1 MHMIELF
8 QIVLIL
14 RKIIKTE
21 SGHCQVNFP
30 RFIIKFTM
38 VFLEAWNFTSVYLE
52 LKHTDQNQCA
62 LRNELSQLIEYP

>member
-1 MHMIELF
+1 MHIIELF

-14 RKIIKTE
+14 RKIIKNE
-21 SGHCQVNFP
+21 NGQVKFP
-30 RFIIKFTM
+30 CFIIKFTM

-62 LRNELSQLIEYP
+62 FIRNELSQLIEYP